1 MIFSICFDVQYATEQ
16 SPKTGAHRGATEP
29 AKPSVPV
36 SIVEIPACS
45 LGQFGKEHW
54 NVQLTILVNSLAGGC
69 A

>member
-1 MIFSICFDVQYATEQ
+1 MFFSICFDVQYATEQ

-45 LGQFGKEHW
+45 LGQFGKEH
-54 NVQLTILVNSLAGGC
+54 
-69 A
+69 